1 MGKQQ
6 RFSRRD
12 CLKFGAVGA
21 AGAAAAGIVGCTPSG
36 GATDEA
42 KAASPAMDGAINSS
56 DAVLKLTDGM
66 PKWSFMIP
74 PEPVPDD
81 QITETVENDIIVV
94 GGGMSGFT
102 TAVSAAEQGAK
113 VTLFSAA
120 SAPISRGGSN
130 YAKNSKVMEELGIEP
145 ADLAIRNQIGASL
158 AMEELPRLG
167 DVVEDM
173 VARPEA
179 WRNRIEE
186 VRSRMIYHKGRG
198 GEIAGAYLLDRMLA
212 KQGDRAV
219 EASGASR
226 LDRAGVAGWIDEEV
240 RHAG

>member
-12 CLKFGAVGA
+12 FLKFGAVGA

-130 YAKNSKVMEELGIEP
+130 YAKNSKVMEELGMTE
-145 ADLAIRNQIGASL
+145 GF
-158 AMEELPRLG
+158 
-167 DVVEDM
+167 DVGLEM
-173 VARPEA
+173 
-179 WRNRIEE
+179 
-186 VRSRMIYHKGRG
+186 
-198 GEIAGAYLLDRMLA
+198 
-212 KQGDRAV
+212 
-219 EASGASR
+219 SGAPP
-226 LDRAGVAGWIDEEV
+226 
-240 RHAG
+240 